1 MSNSQFNV
9 DHIRVVTSKPFD
21 KVKTDFERQIGRID
35 PEIYKSL
42 QAGDDGEA
50 IRRRIEAMAGPS
62 GFMLF
67 ATHDHGALLT
77 LVGLKRKAIQYI
89 LGNPLFAIEMT
100 RHAIGASLYVPLRAL
115 LYEDDQG
122 QTCVE
127 YDRPSSLLG
136 QFSDDRVTKIALS
149 LVRKLEDLTMS
160 ATRS

>member
-67 ATHDHGALLT
+67 ATHDHGRAADP
-77 LVGLKRKAIQYI
+77 GSGSSRKAIQYI

-100 RHAIGASLYVPLRAL
+100 RHAIGASLYVPLRAGCFMKTIKVRLASNTIGRRRSSGNSAMIESRRL
-115 LYEDDQG
+115 LCRWTG
-122 QTCVE
+122 SW
-127 YDRPSSLLG
+127 R
-136 QFSDDRVTKIALS
+136 I
-149 LVRKLEDLTMS
+149 
-160 ATRS
+160 